1 MTDAV
6 ESAWPVHVG
15 PARDR
20 TLNPYRVAMRCAY
33 PREVE
38 MSEYAGRSH
47 DERVAQ
53 RKREKKGATE
63 PPGGDM
69 AVHGTEPDATHS
81 SGELSE
87 QGKEVWRKGAG
98 LDGGGKSD

>member
-1 MTDAV
+1 
-6 ESAWPVHVG
+6 
-15 PARDR
+15 
-20 TLNPYRVAMRCAY
+20 
-33 PREVE
+33 

-53 RKREKKGATE
+53 RKRQKKGATE

-98 LDGGGKSD
+98 MDGGGKSD

>member
-1 MTDAV
+1 
-6 ESAWPVHVG
+6 
-15 PARDR
+15 
-20 TLNPYRVAMRCAY
+20 
-33 PREVE
+33 

-53 RKREKKGATE
+53 RNHGKQHDKQRALE

-81 SGELSE
+81 SGELSQ
-87 QGKEVWRKGAG
+87 QGKDVWRKGAG
-98 LDGGGKSD
+98 IDGGGKSD

>member
-1 MTDAV
+1 
-6 ESAWPVHVG
+6 
-15 PARDR
+15 
-20 TLNPYRVAMRCAY
+20 
-33 PREVE
+33 

-87 QGKEVWRKGAG
+87 QGKEV
-98 LDGGGKSD
+98 